1 MKANSGCRGVWRHAV
16 IALSAFLM
24 LSFADPASAGSDD
37 AALDWSEAYAGVFA
51 SFGRTDNRIVP
62 DPISWMV

>member
-1 MKANSGCRGVWRHAV
+1 MGYFKRAEFWHRT
-16 IALSAFLM
+16 
-24 LSFADPASAGSDD
+24 GSDD